1 MSRTSLSATCL
12 AVAIAALAGCE
23 KPAPPAP
30 AAPPATPAAPAPPPP
45 APVTTQA
52 ATPPSAVQLEAVP
65 AREDFEEEAETQ
77 ITPANLEK
85 QLEALE
91 KELAAE

>member
-1 MSRTSLSATCL
+1 MSRTSLSTTCIAI
-12 AVAIAALAGCE
+12 AVAALMGCE
-23 KPAPPAP
+23 KAAPPAP
-30 AAPPATPAAPAPPPP
+30 ATPPVTATPPAPPP
-45 APVTTQA
+45 APVTTQTA
-52 ATPPSAVQLEAVP
+52 SPPSAAQLEAVP

-91 KELAAE
+91 KELAAD